1 MKIGIITFHFPVNYG
16 AMIQAYAMQEH
27 LRMMGHEVYIIDY
40 APEYHMN
47 TYTGK
52 RTWRWCV
59 FGGLRSEIP
68 DRFFSKFFDG
78 VRKKR
83 NANFMSFMKKY
94 LSLYPYTPEDEMSC
108 FDCILLGS
116 DQIWNQQITNNCF
129 DGPYYGD
136 GFKCRVF
143 SYAASNRSKE
153 LNAAEQQQY
162 REKLKQLYSIGV
174 REVQLQKL
182 LQPLTEKK
190 VYLNVDPT
198 LLASPTV
205 YDSLDLRNPM
215 DGKYVVVYELAN
227 HKKVQKMAKSY
238 AKKIGAKVV
247 ILVDKTSP
255 LFGKRFDQI
264 ADPEKFLAYIKN
276 AECVFTTSFHGT
288 VLSLAF
294 KKDFYSIRQGNS
306 ADMRLDSI
314 LSQVNM
320 MDRFIEMDDTP
331 TVKAISY
338 SDVDANLD
346 KLRASSQWYLEH
358 AIEGTIN
365 I

>member
-27 LRMMGHEVYIIDY
+27 LRMMGHEVFIIDY
-40 APEYHMN
+40 APDYHMK

-52 RTWRWCV
+52 RTWRWCLR
-59 FGGLRSEIP
+59 GGNRSEIP
-68 DRFFSKFFDG
+68 ERFLSMFFDG
-78 VRKKR
+78 IRRKR
-83 NANFMSFMKKY
+83 NANFMNFMKKHFK
-94 LSLYPYTPEDEMSC
+94 LYPYSPDDNMSF

-116 DQIWNQQITNNCF
+116 DQIWNQQITNNSF

-153 LNAAEQQQY
+153 LNESEKQQY
-162 REKLKQLYSIGV
+162 RAKLKQLYSIGV
-174 REVQLQKL
+174 REIQLQKL
-182 LQPLTEKK
+182 LQPLTDKK

-198 LLASPTV
+198 LLASPIV
-205 YDSLDLRNPM
+205 YDSLDLRKPM
-215 DGKYVVVYELAN
+215 KEKYVVVYELAN
-227 HKKVQKMAKSY
+227 HKNVQRMAESY

-247 ILVDKTSP
+247 ILINDTSP
-255 LFGKRFDQI
+255 LYSKKFDQL
-264 ADPEKFLAYIKN
+264 ANPEKFLAYIKN

-288 VLSLAF
+288 ALSLVF
-294 KKDFYSIRQGNS
+294 KKNFYSIRQRTS
-306 ADMRLDSI
+306 ADLRLESI
-314 LSQVNM
+314 LSQVDM

-331 TVKAISY
+331 SVKHICF
-338 SDVDANLD
+338 SDVDIKLE

-358 AIEGTIN
+358 AIEGAF
-365 I
+365 